1 MGHRIDDLGRV
12 NDPNRLI
19 GILPARHV
27 GSPEH
32 NSSSWS
38 WAKFHG
44 RMDETHPKT
53 IQESP
58 ENCRPCLAKVPRS
71 SLWPFWI
78 QQTALQL
85 CHASRTSDLRAGHR
99 TCFTIKNDFKST
111 LGCIVIICSW
121 PGLGYLRSSY
131 MYMLHGTTQEPTG
144 AARATARATGS
155 GACGLVTSNRA
166 WAGEGG
172 LGKRWPIGTP
182 NIAVSVWT
190 CW

>member
-1 MGHRIDDLGRV
+1 MGHRIDDLGLV

-131 MYMLHGTTQEPTG
+131 MYMLHGTTQEPPEPRPEPPE
-144 AARATARATGS
+144 AVPVDSLPATGP
-155 GACGLVTSNRA
+155 GQGKGGWARDGPLVPQT
-166 WAGEGG
+166 
-172 LGKRWPIGTP
+172 
-182 NIAVSVWT
+182 
-190 CW
+190 